1 VIGDNGGRPNAEL
14 ALRRP
19 GDAGCAREI
28 EADERRVRRIVV
40 RAKAGDRDA
49 MHALY
54 LYFAP
59 TVRAYVSRIVPTDHD
74 ADDVT
79 QHTFAKLMTE
89 LARYEPGA
97 PPFRA
102 WMLRV
107 ARNVAIDYR
116 RQTRAVPCDEVRD
129 SGARVDD
136 AALERR
142 VSLREAL
149 LSLTAGQRDVLVLR
163 HVIGLTHEEIAV
175 RTGRSLRSV
184 YCLHHRGRA
193 AACTALS
200 ELGSAPV
207 TASGRGAA
215 ACRGPVELGTARA

>member
-1 VIGDNGGRPNAEL
+1 VRGDIEGRRDAER

-19 GDAGCAREI
+19 GVAACAGDI
-28 EADERRVRRIVV
+28 EEDEQRVRRLVD

-54 LYFAP
+54 LHFAP
-59 TVRAYVSRIVPTDHD
+59 TVRAYVSRVVPTDHD

-89 LARYEPGA
+89 LWRYEPGA
-97 PPFRA
+97 APFRA

-107 ARNVAIDYR
+107 ARNVAIDHR
-116 RQTRAVPCDEVRD
+116 RQARAVPCDDMHDLRP
-129 SGARVDD
+129 RVDD
-136 AALERR
+136 GAVERR
-142 VSLREAL
+142 VSLRQAL
-149 LSLTAGQRDVLVLR
+149 SSLTAGQRDVLVLR
-163 HVIGLTHEEIAV
+163 HVVGLTHGEIAA

-200 ELGSAPV
+200 ELDFAPA
-207 TASGRGAA
+207 TAS
-215 ACRGPVELGTARA
+215 ARAETRLPAPAELETAA